1 MGALSRHRH
10 TLIAFAALLIG
21 VAMGTAYGW
30 SSVSIVDTGPWQLH
44 PDYQGFYVQA
54 VADAYAA
61 GGGDAVALQRLSF
74 FCGADGVQY
83 ALDQAERIYGS
94 DSIAANNLSQLR
106 ALVDGG
112 GWEQGSGDVCST
124 EPATPSYLRLIN
136 TFFPIGMVVFIIA
149 FAAYILFQIIRSG
162 REEEAPTLAAAP
174 AAAGAGAPPTTAPPR
189 QPPKRPPKGAPSI
202 DTAVSPAARGA
213 ALSATAERTDY
224 ASEGRPPIVQ
234 FMTTYLHGDDL
245 YDDTFSIETA
255 TGQFLG
261 ETGVAIA
268 ETIDEKEGKKVT
280 AFEVWLF
287 DKNDIRTVTKVV
299 MSEYAFA
306 DDAIK
311 AKLAPKGEAM
321 LARPGETITLE
332 TATLRVKARLVDLSY
347 GSGPFPPNSFFERIT
362 IELAA
367 WPREDA
373 RPMGGAPLGPTPPS
387 P

>member
-1 MGALSRHRH
+1 MAALSKHRH
-10 TLIAFAALLIG
+10 ALISFAALLIG
-21 VAMGTAYGW
+21 IAMGTAYGW

-61 GGGDAVALQRLSF
+61 GGGDGVALQRLSF

-94 DSIAANNLSQLR
+94 DPVAASNLARLR

-112 GWEQGSGDVCST
+112 TWEQSAGDVCNT
-124 EPATPSYLRLIN
+124 QPATPSYLGLIN
-136 TFFPIGMVVFIIA
+136 TFFPIAIVVFIIA
-149 FAAYILFQIIRSG
+149 FAAYIIFQMIRG
-162 REEEAPTLAAAP
+162 GGEEETPTLAAAP
-174 AAAGAGAPPTTAPPR
+174 TVAGAAAPPPSAAPTK

-268 ETIDEKEGKKVT
+268 ETVDEKEGKKVT

-287 DKNDIRTVTKVV
+287 DKNDIRTVTKVL
-299 MSEYAFA
+299 MSEYAFH

-311 AKLAPKGEAM
+311 AKLAPKGEAV
-321 LARPGETITLE
+321 LAQAGDTITLE

-373 RPMGGAPLGPTPPS
+373 RPAGGMPPMAS

>member
-149 FAAYILFQIIRSG
+149 FAAYILFQIIRGG

-174 AAAGAGAPPTTAPPR
+174 AAAGAGAPPTTAPPK

-224 ASEGRPPIVQ
+224 ASEGRPPVVQ

-311 AKLAPKGEAM
+311 MEIIVTFMASVEETFAGVRTSTVPAPRMAVFAM
-321 LARPGETITLE
+321 T
-332 TATLRVKARLVDLSY
+332 
-347 GSGPFPPNSFFERIT
+347 
-362 IELAA
+362 
-367 WPREDA
+367 EDGWRMIA
-373 RPMGGAPLGPTPPS
+373 YANLKPMGTG
-387 P
+387 